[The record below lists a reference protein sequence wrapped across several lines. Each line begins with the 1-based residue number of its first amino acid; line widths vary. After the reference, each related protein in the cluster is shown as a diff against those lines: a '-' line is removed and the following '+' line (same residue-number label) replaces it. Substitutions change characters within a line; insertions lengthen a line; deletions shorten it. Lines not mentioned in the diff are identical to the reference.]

1 MSESCREWRGDL
13 AAAALG
19 RLDADERVGLQA
31 HLDGCAACRAE
42 LADITPVA
50 AALPAADPA
59 YVTTRSPAT
68 VPPPGLAE
76 RVLGRL
82 AFARADERRRGRRRI
97 GVVVATAA
105 AAVAA
110 AIGLLVLGASLD
122 SSAAPARHIAFG
134 TAPVGV
140 NAAVDLR
147 SEDYG
152 TEVKLDVRGLDDGE
166 WYWLWLTGTD
176 GRRVNAG
183 TFRASGHH
191 FSTDMTSALPLS
203 KARRI
208 WVTDGADNVVLDA
221 HIGPRASSQS

>member
-19 RLDADERVGLQA
+19 RLEDDARVALQA

-59 YVTTRSPAT
+59 YVTTRSPSTA
-68 VPPPGLAE
+68 PPPGLAE

-82 AFARADERRRGRRRI
+82 AFARADERRRGRRRVA
-97 GVVVATAA
+97 VVVGTAA

-110 AIGLLVLGASLD
+110 AIGLLALGASLD
-122 SSAAPARHIAFG
+122 SSTAPARHVAFG

-140 NAAVDLR
+140 DASADLR

-152 TEVKLDVRGLDDGE
+152 TEVKLDVTGLDDGE

-183 TFRASGHH
+183 TFRASGDH

-208 WVTDGADNVVLDA
+208 WVTDDANNVVLDA
-221 HIGPRASSQS
+221 RIAPRGSSQS